1 MAKINLSFQNQY
13 VLRKAKSCDI
23 GLIIFLIFK
32 ARLDLTQM
40 RWQQFLVI
48 EYHGRL
54 IAFGQLR
61 NYYLVQELGS
71 LYVSPNFRNQGLGSF
86 LVENLVNEAIQP
98 LYLKCVKQELIEFY
112 IESGF
117 TPVSFEELPCPLKS
131 KFRLSHFRNK
141 FFNAS
146 VIFMKY
152 TRKNKGYL
160 IKKLISFTQ

>member
-1 MAKINLSFQNQY
+1 MTKTNLYFQNQY
-13 VLRKAKSCDI
+13 VIRKAKSCDI

-32 ARLDLTQM
+32 ARLDPTQM

-54 IAFGQLR
+54 IAFGQIR
-61 NYYLVQELGS
+61 NYYIAQELGS
-71 LYVSPNFRNQGLGSF
+71 LYVAPNFRNQGLGSF

-98 LYLKCVKQELIEFY
+98 LYLKCVKRELIEFY
-112 IESGF
+112 IKCGF
-117 TPVSFEELPCPLKS
+117 TPVLFEELPCPLKF
-131 KFRLSHFRNK
+131 KFRLSHFRNR

-152 TRKNKGYL
+152 AKNKGCL
-160 IKKLISFTQ
+160 